1 MSALWVVGDIH
12 GAYDKLRQLLR
23 QAGLLTADD
32 SWQGADARLVFLGDY
47 LDRGPH
53 GLDVIRLIRRLE
65 PQARAAGGQITA
77 LLGNHEVM
85 FLAALHFR
93 ASDPGD
99 ALGFRDYWLSNGGQE
114 SDAAQVQIHDL
125 TWLRARP
132 ALAHADGW
140 LLAHA
145 DSLFYLRLGRS
156 IEAVNRQVGA
166 LLGSSEAKVWSSF
179 MNIFADRFAFT
190 FPSGERA
197 AHDLLSE
204 LGGARIVHG
213 HTPVYVLLDELMLDL
228 DTDPTLP
235 ITYAGGL
242 CVDMDSGMAYREE
255 AGFIARLGNAGV
267 AETVTLHD
275 DLGPF

>member
-12 GAYDKLRQLLR
+12 GACDKLRSLLL
-23 QAGLLTADD
+23 QAGLIDEDD

-47 LDRGPH
+47 LDRGPQ

-99 ALGFRDYWLSNGGQE
+99 TLGFRDYWLSNGGQE
-114 SDAAQVQIHDL
+114 TDAAQVQVSDL
-125 TWLRARP
+125 AWLRERP
-132 ALAHADGW
+132 ALAHAGSW
-140 LLAHA
+140 LLTHA

-156 IEAVNRQVGA
+156 VAAVNRQVGA
-166 LLGSSEAKVWSSF
+166 LLGSSDAKVWSSF
-179 MNIFADRFAFT
+179 MNVFADRFAFT
-190 FPSGERA
+190 FPNGQSA
-197 AHDLLSE
+197 AAEILGA
-204 LGGARIVHG
+204 LGGARLVHG
-213 HTPVYVLLDELMLDL
+213 HTPVYVLLEELMLDH

-235 ITYAGGL
+235 ITYADGL
-242 CVDMDSGMAYREE
+242 CVAMDSGMAYREE
-255 AGFIARLGNAGV
+255 AGFIARLNSAGV
-267 AETVTLHD
+267 AETVTLHG